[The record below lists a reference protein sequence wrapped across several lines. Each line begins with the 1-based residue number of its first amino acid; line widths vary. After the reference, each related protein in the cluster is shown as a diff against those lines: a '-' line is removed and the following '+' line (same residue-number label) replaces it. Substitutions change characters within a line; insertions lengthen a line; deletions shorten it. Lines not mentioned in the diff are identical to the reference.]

1 MFQDNIRVRDTKVR
15 GAAERFVV
23 ACYIFSN
30 MIVNLKRYHFQFS
43 TCVFFA
49 FCEKTYKSRV
59 NSFQIFIR
67 DCLRISIHWQLSLK
81 VLRQS
86 LSKEDT
92 IIDAVRSVELPG
104 FFFQEILYSEF

>member
-1 MFQDNIRVRDTKVR
+1 MRP
-15 GAAERFVV
+15 
-23 ACYIFSN
+23 
-30 MIVNLKRYHFQFS
+30 
-43 TCVFFA
+43 VFFA
-49 FCEKTYKSRV
+49 LGEKPSRV

-67 DCLRISIHWQLSLK
+67 DCLRISSHWQLSPK

-104 FFFQEILYSEF
+104 FFFLRNVILGILT